1 MYCFDGLYRQCWI
14 VVVGAILCIGSLVA
28 SHFWSAKKIN
38 KRRLAEG
45 IFWLVATVY
54 MGWYCIG
61 AVLSP
66 NILSHEGTLL
76 AIHRTH
82 NSLSSM
88 DYTFSNSDGLKPVFE
103 LDSFTRKKIYPQ
115 GLEEGKTYRI
125 YYEARTTI
133 IVGIEEIA
141 P

>member
-1 MYCFDGLYRQCWI
+1 M
-14 VVVGAILCIGSLVA
+14 GAIFCVGSLVT
-28 SHFWSAKKIN
+28 SHLGSARKIN

-45 IFWLVATVY
+45 IFALVDTVY
-54 MGWYCIG
+54 LGWYCIG
-61 AVLSP
+61 AILSP

-82 NSLSSM
+82 HSWSSM
-88 DYTFSNSDGLKPVFE
+88 DYTFSNRDGLKPVLE

-115 GLEEGKTYRI
+115 GLEEGKTYRV
-125 YYEARTTI
+125 YYEARTKI
-133 IVGIEEIA
+133 MVKIEEID